1 VCLFVELPLWSALDR
16 DQQYFRDDS
25 SSMSL
30 IREKVVSWRSNADPH
45 FNPESFLA
53 KVSEAGALAGTAMN
67 DDCAIEMCWVSRL
80 TGELF
85 NFAQTLR
92 ATLSNLQKSGLL
104 TMGRTGSSMAGI
116 R

>member
-1 VCLFVELPLWSALDR
+1 
-16 DQQYFRDDS
+16 
-25 SSMSL
+25 MSL

-45 FNPESFLA
+45 FHPESFLA

-67 DDCAIEMCWVSRL
+67 DDCTIEMCWVSRL
-80 TGELF
+80 TGGLF

-92 ATLSNLQKSGLL
+92 ETLSNLQKSGLL

>member
-1 VCLFVELPLWSALDR
+1 
-16 DQQYFRDDS
+16 
-25 SSMSL
+25 
-30 IREKVVSWRSNADPH
+30 
-45 FNPESFLA
+45 
-53 KVSEAGALAGTAMN
+53 MN

>member
-1 VCLFVELPLWSALDR
+1 MPSPHQALPRPVIHTSWPIGAPILKHIVCLFVELPLWSALDR

-45 FNPESFLA
+45 FNPKSFLA

-67 DDCAIEMCWVSRL
+67 YDYATEMR
-80 TGELF
+80 
-85 NFAQTLR
+85 
-92 ATLSNLQKSGLL
+92 
-104 TMGRTGSSMAGI
+104 
-116 R
+116 